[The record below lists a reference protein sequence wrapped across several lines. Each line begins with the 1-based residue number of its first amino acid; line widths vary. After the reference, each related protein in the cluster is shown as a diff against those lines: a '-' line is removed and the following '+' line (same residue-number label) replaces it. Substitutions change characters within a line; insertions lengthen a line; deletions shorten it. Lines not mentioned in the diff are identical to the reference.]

1 MARYN
6 ITLPDEVIAAA
17 DQKAKEFG
25 LSRSAFIAS
34 AIQFKIQ
41 YDALVSQLPAM
52 LEFIRDLRAGGVPV
66 SSVDS
71 CGFDSAPIG
80 ADDGG
85 RA

>member
-6 ITLPDEVIAAA
+6 ITLPDEVVAAA
-17 DQKAKEFG
+17 DKKAKEMG

-41 YDALVSQLPAM
+41 YDQLVCLLPSMLELVNDIRSGNIPSVGNGALVP
-52 LEFIRDLRAGGVPV
+52 DTPH
-66 SSVDS
+66 
-71 CGFDSAPIG
+71 G